1 MTFFRPKLGHF
12 LGPGAD
18 KIGNAFVEDIGIPE
32 TIIPNF
38 DCKVFHNKPK
48 SWGIDFPS
56 PGPVTNKFDRGH
68 LTIVGGKNDWSGS
81 TSCEGGALEQER
93 VLSLSLLQKRR
104 CQFTQ

>member
-18 KIGNAFVEDIGIPE
+18 KIGNSFVEDIGIPE
-32 TIIPNF
+32 TIISNF

-68 LTIVGGKNDWSGS
+68 LTIVGGKNDWNGS
-81 TSCEGGALEQER
+81 TSCEGGH
-93 VLSLSLLQKRR
+93 
-104 CQFTQ
+104 